1 MFTNSSW
8 SVRKRRT
15 SAARRPIW
23 VADERSASST
33 PPWRKR
39 WSASASSASGVSM
52 RSSAFL
58 RNVDLSSLIQLWMQL
73 RISSSRRC
81 SPAMRKA
88 ASVVSGSAARA
99 VRGCGRLSST
109 PSSPPGARA
118 GTVERRRRSASSTP
132 FQHRW
137 LIILRPRRAEQR
149 PVGLPQEV
157 EHHPPLRG
165 GRARPAVDR
174 QHALQAAARDE
185 VAEPLGD
192 RVEELPLLG
201 EEGPLVRAGH
211 GLRVVDLDLPGDLAL
226 RLEQRRQ
233 LERRGREAR
242 PARTPGCRGRSARR
256 TRPGT
261 ASPREWCG
269 SPRRGRRRGSPP
281 RGREARRRGRGS

>member
-1 MFTNSSW
+1 
-8 SVRKRRT
+8 
-15 SAARRPIW
+15 
-23 VADERSASST
+23 
-33 PPWRKR
+33 
-39 WSASASSASGVSM
+39 M

-58 RNVDLSSLIQLWMQL
+58 RKVDLSSLIQLWMQL
-73 RISSSRRC
+73 RTSSSRRC
-81 SPAMRKA
+81 SPAIRKA

-109 PSSPPGARA
+109 PSSSLGRARGDGRA
-118 GTVERRRRSASSTP
+118 QEA
-132 FQHRW
+132 
-137 LIILRPRRAEQR
+137 LRLLDAVPAEVVDHLAAQAREQR
-149 PVGLPQEV
+149 PVGLAQEV

-201 EEGPLVRAGH
+201 EEGPLGRAGH

-226 RLEQRRQ
+226 RLEQRGQ

-261 ASPREWCG
+261 ASRREWCG